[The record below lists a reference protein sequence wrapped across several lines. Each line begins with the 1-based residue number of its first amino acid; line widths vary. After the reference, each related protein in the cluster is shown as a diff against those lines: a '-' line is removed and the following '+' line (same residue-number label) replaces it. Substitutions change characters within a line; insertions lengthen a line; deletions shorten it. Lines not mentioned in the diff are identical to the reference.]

1 MKTTMKRSKR
11 KSYVLG
17 FCFDQ
22 NFERVLLIQKLKP
35 DWQRGF
41 LNGLGG
47 AIEPGESAPCAM
59 RREFR
64 EECGLDV
71 RDWFRFAEMRG
82 PEWIVHC
89 FVAAMPRGDIGHYR
103 SLTDETVYYVHTGVR
118 QERPRMLSNLPWL
131 LQMAR
136 SYAKGAAPVLTIKYP

>member
-1 MKTTMKRSKR
+1 MKKPKR

-22 NFERVLLIQKLKP
+22 TFERVLLIQKLKP

-47 AIEPGESAPCAM
+47 AIEPGESAPVAM

-71 RDWFRFAEMRG
+71 RDWYKFAVMRG
-82 PEWIVHC
+82 SSFIVHC
-89 FVAAMPRGDIGHYR
+89 FVAVMPREDLGHYR
-103 SLTDETVYYVHTGVR
+103 SLTYETVYLVPIPLWNLT
-118 QERPRMLSNLPWL
+118 QQQPRMLDNVPWL
-131 LQMAR
+131 LRMAR
-136 SYAKGAAPVLTIKYP
+136 SFTKGDAPILMIKYP